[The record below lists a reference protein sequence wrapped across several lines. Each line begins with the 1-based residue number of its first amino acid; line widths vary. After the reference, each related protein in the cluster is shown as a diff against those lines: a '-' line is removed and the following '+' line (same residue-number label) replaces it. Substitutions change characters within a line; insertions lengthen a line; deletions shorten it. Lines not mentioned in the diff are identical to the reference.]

1 MCMASLG
8 NCGSLHIPHE
18 ALFLQA
24 QGEPLR
30 CLSNMRSLGASHVCS
45 SLLNSVAGHDCSAT
59 KGPMI
64 NTT

>member
-1 MCMASLG
+1 MYMASLG

-30 CLSNMRSLGASHVCS
+30 CLFNMRFLGASYLCS
-45 SLLNSVAGHDCSAT
+45 SLLGFVADHDSSAT